1 MKIITLCSTLLSI
14 FAIRLKQSYND
25 LKFYKGSCEY
35 SENDDYI
42 KYTVNTP
49 SFREW
54 ITEKDIEVHISDEHI
69 IIKVL
74 GSENYIHKLIN
85 ENYIKENSTFNNHI
99 NNKLNDNDIM
109 RKVNYGRDWEMWL
122 NLKYKIKPNTI
133 PIIDIKQSEESNSYI
148 ITVGI
153 SKSSC
158 ELFDT
163 SNIIKLSNN
172 TNIT

>member
-14 FAIRLKQSYND
+14 FAIRLKQTYSELN
-25 LKFYKGSCEY
+25 SCEY

-109 RKVNYGRDWEMWL
+109 RKVNYGRDWEMWF

-133 PIIDIKQSEESNSYI
+133 PIIDIKQREESNSYI